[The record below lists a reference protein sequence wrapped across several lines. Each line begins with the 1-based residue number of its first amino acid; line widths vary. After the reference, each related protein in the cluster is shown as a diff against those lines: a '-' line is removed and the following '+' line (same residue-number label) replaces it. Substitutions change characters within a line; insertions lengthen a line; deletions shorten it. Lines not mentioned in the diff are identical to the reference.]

1 MDGGHRVVGE
11 VLLGAAGAVVS
22 ARGGVAG
29 AVVSVLVAVAG
40 AEVGA
45 VGGEPKDGSRHDAIY
60 ELASLIYLSC
70 KTCETALQ
78 FFVGGRI

>member
-1 MDGGHRVVGE
+1 VGAVRRVDGGPRVVGE

-40 AEVGA
+40 LGVGA
-45 VGGEPKDGSRHDAIY
+45 VGGEPKTAHALMLSMSWHV
-60 ELASLIYLSC
+60 SSIYLH
-70 KTCETALQ
+70 L
-78 FFVGGRI
+78 